1 MADSKVTAMQPAT
14 EVSSADVLYLVKPN
28 TSPYDHKIT
37 IANLFGGIPV
47 PVVLEDKL
55 VLSGTPQT
63 ISAAGSAISITTN
76 VTKITSPDNSG
87 TITIA
92 DGVDGQ
98 IKTIIMVSNTGNHTL
113 SITSNIGHSSI
124 AFNSAG
130 DTATLMF
137 MGTVWYF
144 IGGTA
149 TVS

>member
-1 MADSKVTAMQPAT
+1 MADSKVTAMQPAS
-14 EVSSADVLYLVKPN
+14 EIASGDWLYLVKPN
-28 TSPYDHKIT
+28 TSPYDHKVS

-55 VLSGTPQT
+55 VMGGTPQSL
-63 ISAAGSAISITTN
+63 SAGGAISITTS
-76 VTKITSPDNSG
+76 VTKISSPDADG
-87 TITIA
+87 ILTIA

-98 IKTIIMVSNTGNHTL
+98 IKTIIMQTNLGGHSMTINA
-113 SITSNIGHSSI
+113 NIGHSSI
-124 AFNSAG
+124 VFNSAG

>member
-1 MADSKVTAMQPAT
+1 MADSKVTAMNPAT
-14 EVSSADVLYLVKPN
+14 EVASADVIYLVKPN

-37 IANLFGGIPV
+37 VANLFGGIPV

-55 VLSGTPQT
+55 ILGGTPQT
-63 ISAAGSAISITTN
+63 LSAAGAISITSS
-76 VTKITSPDNSG
+76 VTRITSPDASG
-87 TITIA
+87 TLTIV

-98 IKTIIMVSNTGNHTL
+98 IKTIIMQSNSANHTL

-124 AFNSAG
+124 VFNGAG

-137 MGTVWYF
+137 QGTVWYF

-149 TVS
+149 TVT

>member
-1 MADSKVTAMQPAT
+1 MADSKVTAMNPAT
-14 EVSSADVLYLVKPN
+14 EVASADVIYLVKPN

-55 VLSGTPQT
+55 VLGGTPQT
-63 ISAAGSAISITTN
+63 LSSGGAISITSS
-76 VTKITSPDNSG
+76 VTRITSPDASG
-87 TITIA
+87 TLTIV

-98 IKTIIMVSNTGNHTL
+98 IKTIIMQSNSANHTL

-124 AFNSAG
+124 VFNGAG

-137 MGTVWYF
+137 QGTVWYF

>member
-1 MADSKVTAMQPAT
+1 MADSKVTAMNPAT
-14 EVSSADVLYLVKPN
+14 EAASADVIYLVKPN

-55 VLSGTPQT
+55 VLGGTPQT
-63 ISAAGSAISITTN
+63 LSSGGAISITSL
-76 VTKITSPDNSG
+76 VTRITSPDASG
-87 TITIA
+87 TLTIV

-98 IKTIIMVSNTGNHTL
+98 IKTIIMQSNSANHTL

-124 AFNSAG
+124 VFNGAG

-137 MGTVWYF
+137 QGTLWYF

-149 TVS
+149 TVT

>member
-63 ISAAGSAISITTN
+63 ISAAGSAISISTN

>member
-1 MADSKVTAMQPAT
+1 MADSKVTAMNPAT
-14 EVSSADVLYLVKPN
+14 EVASADVIYLVKPN

-55 VLSGTPQT
+55 VLGGTPQT
-63 ISAAGSAISITTN
+63 LSSGGAISIATL
-76 VTKITSPDNSG
+76 VTKITSPSG
-87 TITIA
+87 AGTLTIA

-98 IKTIIMVSNTGNHTL
+98 IKTIIMQSNSANHTL

-124 AFNSAG
+124 VFNGAG

-137 MGTVWYF
+137 QGTVWYF

-149 TVS
+149 TVT

>member
-14 EVSSADVLYLVKPN
+14 EANSADVLYLVKPN

-63 ISAAGSAISITTN
+63 ISAAGAISITTN
-76 VTKITSPDNSG
+76 VTKITSPDSNG
-87 TITIA
+87 TLTIA

-98 IKTIIMVSNTGNHTL
+98 IKTIIMVSNAASHTL

-124 AFNSAG
+124 TFNSAG

>member
-1 MADSKVTAMQPAT
+1 MADSKVTAMQPAS
-14 EVSSADVLYLVKPN
+14 EIASGDWLYLVKPN
-28 TSPYDHKIT
+28 TSPYDHKVS

-55 VLSGTPQT
+55 VMGGTPQSL
-63 ISAAGSAISITTN
+63 SAGGAISITTS
-76 VTKITSPDNSG
+76 VTKISSPDADG
-87 TITIA
+87 ILTIA

-98 IKTIIMVSNTGNHTL
+98 IKTIIMQTNLGGHSMTINT
-113 SITSNIGHSSI
+113 NIGHSSI
-124 AFNSAG
+124 VFNSAG